1 MSENIKDFK
10 IREEAL
16 NIHESF
22 IVQAPAGSG
31 KTELLTNRFLALLSN
46 VLVPEEIVA
55 ITFTRKAANEMRRRI
70 IERLQIAK
78 DTEIYNDEPF
88 SLKLSREVLKRDS
101 LFGWNI
107 LQHPARL
114 MIKTFDSFCAQIVSN
129 LPWLSRMGGLP
140 VISSDMQFH
149 YDSAAK
155 STIALIDKFDYV
167 KSLLL
172 NLDLDINFATR
183 LISDMLKKRDQW
195 LPILRY
201 GLDKE
206 LIESNLKLTIEND
219 ISRLLKELPEN
230 WQSSIQE
237 PIRIAAKN
245 LYKINPNNVLEPLL
259 DWDYLISNKI
269 SDLRKWKAI
278 ASLFLTAKK
287 TLRSTK
293 SFNKSLGFDSGSSSK
308 EILINWLNSMGSN
321 SSWVSHLAMI
331 SYAPDPFLTDKQ
343 WRDLTVQLKTLS
355 LSVANLI
362 LRFNNVSEVDFI
374 EITQRASI
382 ALGSDD
388 YPNDLLLK
396 LDNKIN
402 HILID
407 EFQDTSRAHFDIIK
421 KLISGWQNDD
431 GRTLFLVGDPMQS
444 IYSFR
449 KAEVGLFLQVI
460 ENGIGCLK
468 PKHLKL
474 VNNFRSHPI
483 IVNWINGVFK
493 EIFPN
498 KNDEDLGA
506 VSYTDSVTS
515 LHDAP
520 DSLIKFHCV
529 QGTENRE
536 ARLAQTAINIIQET
550 INNYGINHTIAV
562 LVRSRNNINYLTSLM
577 SQNNIRFRSVDIVP
591 LANKPVVSDLLQ
603 LIRALKHP
611 GDRLAWLSI
620 LRSPFFGLTLDN
632 MHKLF
637 GNDHKTPVPFLL
649 NNFFGSGNS
658 EFDLFD
664 ENQMS
669 VFLKLGLTNL
679 DCMRL
684 FRLKDLLSSYSCFN
698 NMSPALFIQSLWNNL
713 GGSSVYSDKDASGD
727 AELIFDLIDES
738 FPYGEIDI
746 EQLERKVNNLYASS
760 NVASKDAVVDIMT
773 IHKAKGLEFDSV
785 LLYGLHQSM
794 KSDQEPLIRFE
805 SNSSGVL
812 FSPAKPK
819 IDLELDKMSSYLK
832 YRNKVKTSYELDR
845 LLYVAATRSKKN
857 LHLISSVVVDDDG
870 KIMPPVS
877 DSLLSRL
884 CNKMDIQNIIMNND
898 ILDENQNALAS
909 KKLGNKLLHRVSTE
923 GISILDKNRKNLFL
937 KYNDAY
943 HKEWSRQHDY
953 QSILGTVMHFWLN
966 RIGIDS
972 VNLWNI
978 NKLKSHRELI
988 YRQLIKN
995 GIPYSKADE
1004 YTCIIFRALE
1014 NTLTDDRGIWLLS
1027 HHNNSHR
1034 EWSLVDSK
1042 GIISV
1047 LDLAI
1052 DLGDKWLIVDYK
1064 LSDIKENETYNSF
1077 INRIKQAYIAQ
1088 LTRYRDALNKF
1099 DGRKSYA
1106 AIYCPLPR
1114 IWIECC

>member
-16 NIHESF
+16 NIHKSF

-31 KTELLTNRFLALLSN
+31 KTELLTNRFLSLLSN
-46 VLVPEEIVA
+46 VAVPEEILA

-70 IERLQIAK
+70 IERLQAAR

-88 SLKLSREVLKRDS
+88 SLKLSREVLRRDS

-129 LPWLSRMGGLP
+129 LPWLSRMGGAP
-140 VISSDMQFH
+140 IISSDMQFH

-155 STIALIDKFDYV
+155 STIGLIDKFDDV
-167 KSLLL
+167 KNLIL

-206 LIESNLKLTIEND
+206 LMEKNLKLTIEND
-219 ISRLLKELPEN
+219 ISRLLKEMPEN

-237 PIRIAAKN
+237 PIRIAAKK
-245 LYKINPNNVLEPLL
+245 LYEINPNNVLEPLL
-259 DWDYLISNKI
+259 DWDYPISNKT

-293 SFNKSLGFDSGSSSK
+293 SFNKSLGFDSGSSYK
-308 EILINWLNSMGSN
+308 EILINWLNSIDPD

-331 SYAPDPFLTDKQ
+331 SYAPDPYFTDKQ
-343 WRDLTVQLKTLS
+343 WTDLTIQLKTLS

-362 LRFNNVSEVDFI
+362 LRFNHVSEVDFI
-374 EITQRASI
+374 EITQRALI

-407 EFQDTSRAHFDIIK
+407 EFQDTSRAHFDILK
-421 KLISGWQNDD
+421 KIISGWQNND

-449 KAEVGLFLQVI
+449 KAEVGLFLHVI
-460 ENGIGCLK
+460 EHGIGCIK

-474 VNNFRSHPI
+474 VNNFRSHPT
-483 IVNWINGVFK
+483 IVNWINRIFK
-493 EIFPN
+493 EIFPK

-515 LHDAP
+515 LSDMP
-520 DSLIKFHCV
+520 DSSIKFYCV
-529 QGTENRE
+529 QGIENRDI
-536 ARLAQTAINIIQET
+536 RLAQTTINIIKET
-550 INNYGINHTIAV
+550 INKYGINHTIAV
-562 LVRSRNNINYLTSLM
+562 LVRSRNNINQLTSLM
-577 SQNNIRFRSVDIVP
+577 AKNGIRFRSVDIVP
-591 LANKPVVSDLLQ
+591 LSNKPVVSDLLQ

-637 GNDHKTPVPFLL
+637 GNDHSIQVPFLL
-649 NNFFGSGNS
+649 NNFLEENNLESDS
-658 EFDLFD
+658 FD
-664 ENQMS
+664 EKKIEGL
-669 VFLKLGLTNL
+669 LKLGLTDL

-684 FRLKDLLSSYSCFN
+684 FRLKDLLYSYSCFN
-698 NMSPALFIQSLWNNL
+698 NMSSALFIQSLWNNL
-713 GGSSVYSDKDASGD
+713 GGSSVYSDKDASSD
-727 AELIFDLIDES
+727 AEMVFDLIDET
-738 FPYGEIDI
+738 FPYGEIDV
-746 EQLERKVNNLYASS
+746 EKLERKVNNLYASS
-760 NVASKDAVVDIMT
+760 NVGSKDAVVDIMT
-773 IHKAKGLEFDSV
+773 IHKAKGLEFDTV

-819 IDLELDKMSSYLK
+819 INIEPDQMSSYLK
-832 YRNKVKTSYELDR
+832 YRNKVKISYELDR

-857 LHLISSVVVDDDG
+857 LYSISSVVVDNNG
-870 KIMPPVS
+870 KITPPIS

-884 CNKMDIQNIIMNND
+884 WNEIDIHNIIMNND
-898 ILDENQNALAS
+898 IEDDSQNSLSS
-909 KKLGNKLLHRVSTE
+909 KNTRPKLLHRVSIE
-923 GISILDKNRKNLFL
+923 GISVVNQHRKDLFL
-937 KYNDAY
+937 KYNEAY
-943 HKEWSRQHDY
+943 HKEWDRKNEYSP
-953 QSILGTVMHFWLN
+953 ILGTVMHFWLN
-966 RIGIDS
+966 RIGSDGLNS
-972 VNLWNI
+972 WSI
-978 NKLKSHRELI
+978 NKLISNREFI
-988 YRQLIKN
+988 HRQLTRK
-995 GIPYSKADE
+995 GIPYAKAGE
-1004 YTCIIFRALE
+1004 YTSTVIYALE

-1027 HHNNSHR
+1027 NHKNSHR
-1034 EWSLVDSK
+1034 EWSLVDSN
-1042 GIISV
+1042 GTISI

-1052 DLGDKWLIVDYK
+1052 DLGDYWLIVDYK
-1064 LSDIKENETYNSF
+1064 LSDIKENETYSSF
-1077 INRIKQAYIAQ
+1077 VNRMKQNYIGQ

-1106 AIYCPLPR
+1106 AIYCPLPK

>member
-10 IREEAL
+10 VREEAL

-31 KTELLTNRFLALLSN
+31 KTELLTNRFLSLLSN
-46 VLVPEEIVA
+46 VVAPEEIVA

-70 IERLQIAK
+70 IDRLQIAR
-78 DTEIYNDEPF
+78 DTEIYNDDSS
-88 SLKLSREVLKRDS
+88 SLKLSREVLKKDS

-114 MIKTFDSFCAQIVSN
+114 MIKTFDSFCAQIVST
-129 LPWLSRMGGLP
+129 LPWLSRMGGVP
-140 VISSDMQFH
+140 IISNDVQFH

-155 STIALIDKFDYV
+155 STIDLIDKFDEV
-167 KSLLL
+167 KNLLL

-206 LIESNLKLTIEND
+206 LIERNLRLTIEND
-219 ISRLLKELPEN
+219 ISRLLKEMPEN
-230 WQSSIQE
+230 WQNSIQE

-245 LYKINPNNVLEPLL
+245 LHKINPNNVLEPLL
-259 DWDYLISNKI
+259 DWEYPISNKI

-287 TLRSTK
+287 TLRSVK
-293 SFNKSLGFDSGSSSK
+293 SFNKSLGFEPGSSYK
-308 EILINWLNSMGSN
+308 QILINWLNSIDPN

-331 SYAPDPFLTDKQ
+331 SYAPDPYFTDKQ
-343 WRDLTVQLKTLS
+343 WSDLTIQLKTLS

-362 LRFNNVSEVDFI
+362 LRFNNLSEVDFI

-407 EFQDTSRAHFDIIK
+407 EFQDTSRVHFDILK
-421 KLISGWQNDD
+421 KIISGWQNND

-449 KAEVGLFLQVI
+449 KAEVGLFLHVI
-460 ENGIGCLK
+460 EYGVGCIK

-474 VNNFRSHPI
+474 VNNFRSHPT
-483 IVNWINGVFK
+483 IVNWINRVFK

-506 VSYTDSVTS
+506 VSYTDSATS

-520 DSLIKFHCV
+520 DSSIKFYCV
-529 QGTENRE
+529 KGVENRDT
-536 ARLAQTAINIIQET
+536 RLAQTTINIIKEI
-550 INNYGINHTIAV
+550 INNYGVNHTIAV
-562 LVRSRNNINYLTSLM
+562 LVRSRSNINYLTSLM
-577 SQNNIRFRSVDIVP
+577 SQNGIGFRSVDIVP
-591 LANKPVVSDLLQ
+591 LSNKPVVSDLLQ

-620 LRSPFFGLTLDN
+620 LRSPFFGLTLDS

-637 GNDHKTPVPFLL
+637 GADHRTPIPFIL
-649 NNFFGSGNS
+649 NNFFGENDS
-658 EFDLFD
+658 EF
-664 ENQMS
+664 E
-669 VFLKLGLTNL
+669 LKTQCLLKFGLTDL

-684 FRLKDLLSSYSCFN
+684 FRLKDLLCSYSYFH
-698 NMSPALFIQSLWNNL
+698 NMSSALFIQSLWNNL
-713 GGSSVYSDKDASGD
+713 GGSSVYSDKDASSD
-727 AELIFDLIDES
+727 AELVFDLIDEV

-746 EQLERKVNNLYASS
+746 EQLERKVSNLYASS
-760 NVASKDAVVDIMT
+760 NNGCKDAVVDIMT
-773 IHKAKGLEFDSV
+773 IHKAKGLEFDTV
-785 LLYGLHQSM
+785 LLYGLHQSA
-794 KSDQEPLIRFE
+794 KSDKEPLIRFE

-819 IDLELDKMSSYLK
+819 TDLELDEMSSYLK
-832 YRNKVKTSYELDR
+832 HRSKVRISYELDR

-857 LHLISSVVVDDDG
+857 LYLIFNIVVDDNG
-870 KIMPPVS
+870 KIIPPVS

-884 CNKMDIQNIIMNND
+884 WNKIDMHNTIMTND
-898 ILDENQNALAS
+898 IIDDSQNLFVS
-909 KKLGNKLLHRVSTE
+909 KNKLLHRVSIE
-923 GISILDKNRKNLFL
+923 GISILNQDRKDLFFE
-937 KYNDAY
+937 YNDAAY
-943 HKEWSRQHDY
+943 SKEWSRKYDY
-953 QSILGTVMHFWLN
+953 SPILGTVMHFWLH
-966 RIGIDS
+966 RIGSDGLNS
-972 VNLWNI
+972 WNI
-978 NKLKSHRELI
+978 VKLKSYREFI
-988 YRQLIKN
+988 HRQLIRS
-995 GIPYSKADE
+995 GIPYAKADG
-1004 YTCIIFRALE
+1004 YTCIVLHALE
-1014 NTLTDDRGIWLLS
+1014 NTMTDDRGIWLLS
-1027 HHNNSHR
+1027 NHNNSHR
-1034 EWSLVDSK
+1034 EWSLVDSN
-1042 GIISV
+1042 GIISI

-1064 LSDIKENETYNSF
+1064 LSDIKENETYNGF
-1077 INRIKQAYIAQ
+1077 VNRIKQTYTSQ
-1088 LTRYRDALNKF
+1088 LIRYCKALDKF

-1114 IWIECC
+1114 IWIECS